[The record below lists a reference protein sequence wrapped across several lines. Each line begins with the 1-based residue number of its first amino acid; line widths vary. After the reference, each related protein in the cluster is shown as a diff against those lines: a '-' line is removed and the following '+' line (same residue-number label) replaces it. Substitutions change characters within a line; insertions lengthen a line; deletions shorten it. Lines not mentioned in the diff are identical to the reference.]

1 MESFFVVEIVKVTM
15 TALVFM
21 VIGGPFAYFLARR
34 LFGTP
39 KTVRAIPGESTELLR
54 SVDSRLTRL
63 EAAVDS
69 IAVEVERVTEG
80 QRFTTKLLSDIH
92 DTNRAIAAGR

>member
-1 MESFFVVEIVKVTM
+1 MESFFVVQIVKITM

-21 VIGGPFAYFLARR
+21 VIGGPFAYFLSRR
-34 LFGTP
+34 LFGVQKP
-39 KTVRAIPGESTELLR
+39 ARALAGESTELLR

-80 QRFTTKLLSDIH
+80 QRFTVKLLSEAKDGGQP
-92 DTNRAIAAGR
+92 RLGA

>member
-1 MESFFVVEIVKVTM
+1 MESFFVVEIVKITM

-34 LFGTP
+34 LFGVP
-39 KTVRAIPGESTELLR
+39 KNVRAIPGESTELLR
-54 SVDSRLTRL
+54 SVDGRLTRL

-80 QRFTTKLLSDIH
+80 QRFTVKLLSDAKG
-92 DTNRAIAAGR
+92 TSQPRLGA

>member
-1 MESFFVVEIVKVTM
+1 MESFFVVEIVKITM

-21 VIGGPFAYFLARR
+21 VLGGPFAYFLARR
-34 LFGTP
+34 LFGAQ
-39 KTVRAIPGESTELLR
+39 KNLKVIPGESTELLR
-54 SVDSRLTRL
+54 SMDSRLTRL

-80 QRFTTKLLSDIH
+80 QRFTVKLLSDAK
-92 DTNRAIAAGR
+92 DGVPRLGA